1 MKDCVQSY
9 HKITM
14 KDCVQSYHKITMT
27 NCVQSYHKITM
38 KNCSIISQNNN
49 ERLFNHITK

>member
-1 MKDCVQSY
+1 MKDCVQSN

-14 KDCVQSYHKITMT
+14 KDCL
-27 NCVQSYHKITM
+27 
-38 KNCSIISQNNN
+38 IISQNNN